1 MKNEIVEESH
11 HYMESDKKTYRRKK
25 YGVEK
30 LLRIKY
36 RIKLLNFVKY
46 AIIHFRLFKNNL
58 NGGEVMNIQE
68 FYDSID
74 ESYENVSSRMMGN
87 QKLVEKFVRKFL
99 DDPTYEQIKEAVDKM
114 DYDEILRTT
123 HTMKG
128 IASNLEFTHLQ
139 QKSAKAVDMI
149 RAGQREEVLPVIGEI
164 EKEYQKVIEQI
175 QKLD

>member
-1 MKNEIVEESH
+1 
-11 HYMESDKKTYRRKK
+11 
-25 YGVEK
+25 
-30 LLRIKY
+30 
-36 RIKLLNFVKY
+36 
-46 AIIHFRLFKNNL
+46 
-58 NGGEVMNIQE
+58 MNIQE

-99 DDPTYEQIKEAVDKM
+99 DDPTYEQIK
-114 DYDEILRTT
+114 DEILRTT